1 MSGEKRKHDFTITIE
16 APPEE
21 VWRAITEGEKIQQWF
36 APQASVEPGLGG
48 TVLLSWGPGME
59 GKAPITIW
67 EPGRRFGWTEHGE
80 TANPRIVEFI
90 VEGEGGWTQLRLVH
104 SGFGAGAEFDSE
116 YDSTHGGWLTFLDAL
131 RYLVERK
138 GGASGRHDCRLAMLK
153 VAPSEF
159 WAKLTASL
167 GLSGQE
173 WKPGALYEAGVPGGG
188 RFSGSVWASVKP
200 GYALLRVNE
209 LDDSL
214 LGLFVEGSGGS
225 CFFTTSWYLY
235 GSGAEPGQPLL
246 AEWET
251 FRTALVKEAS
261 PQ

>member
-1 MSGEKRKHDFTITIE
+1 MGDQNRKHDFTITID

-67 EPGRRFGWTEHGE
+67 EPGRRFGWTEHGD

-90 VEGEGGWTQLRLVH
+90 VEGEGGRTTLRLVH
-104 SGFGAGAEFDSE
+104 SGFGAGSEFDSE

-138 GGASGRHDCRLAMLK
+138 GGATGRHDCRLAMLK
-153 VAPSEF
+153 GAQSEL
-159 WAKLTASL
+159 WAKLTADL
-167 GLSGQE
+167 GLAGQD
-173 WKPGALYEAGVPGGG
+173 WKPGTPYVARILGGAS
-188 RFSGSVWASVKP
+188 FSGSIWASVKP
-200 GYALLRVNE
+200 GYALLQVKE
-209 LDDSL
+209 LDNSL
-214 LGLFVEGSGGS
+214 LGLFVEGSGGG

-235 GSGAEPGQPLL
+235 GAGAEPGQPLL
-246 AEWET
+246 KEWEAFHAAFT
-251 FRTALVKEAS
+251 KEAS
-261 PQ
+261 AQ